1 MNTNEKQPKQIES
14 LYIRKPRLLRV
25 AQELSKFEE
34 PYKAMDA
41 LLLLLKGCTENPA
54 NSN

>member
-1 MNTNEKQPKQIES
+1 MEHETTES

-25 AQELSKFEE
+25 AQELAKFED

-41 LLLLLKGCTENPA
+41 LLLLLKGCAENPA

>member
-1 MNTNEKQPKQIES
+1 MEHKKIES

-25 AQELSKFEE
+25 AEELSKFEE

-41 LLLLLKGCTENPA
+41 MLLLLEGCTKDSA
-54 NSN
+54 NAN